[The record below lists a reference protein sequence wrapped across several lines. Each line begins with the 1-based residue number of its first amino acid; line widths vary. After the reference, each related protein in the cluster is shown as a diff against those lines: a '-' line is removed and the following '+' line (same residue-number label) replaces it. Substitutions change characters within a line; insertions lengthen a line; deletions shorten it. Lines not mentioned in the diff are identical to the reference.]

1 MPIYLSFIV
10 QHTKLHTIHT
20 LKEGHGAVA
29 YHAGWPI
36 SHIFE
41 NIVRPLNHT
50 RFLLRRYRKKVF
62 LAMDVFF
69 FITTNDVTKKT
80 FSYNFK

>member
-10 QHTKLHTIHT
+10 QHTKVTHYPLSIGT
-20 LKEGHGAVA
+20 LKEGHGTVA

-50 RFLLRRYRKKVF
+50 RFLLRRYRKKVV
-62 LAMDVFF
+62 LAMDVIF

-80 FSYNFK
+80 FS